1 MGYYT
6 ISLRRAARRGA
17 PQNSIPTYISTAL
30 SLLRLEVFAGRLQAL
45 LPPLV
50 FHHQNTIHT
59 LYLSITCRRD
69 FLFFLSLSPLV

>member
-59 LYLSITCRRD
+59 LYLSIHVDET
-69 FLFFLSLSPLV
+69 LFFSFSHYPR